1 MKPTRK
7 EISGMTSEQEW
18 SVEQRKHGNEIYA
31 VSSREG
37 IFIGEG
43 YDKEERDRSFYLAS
57 IIVNALN
64 ENDTGLY
71 SREDCQGEVTAKF
84 NDIK

>member
-1 MKPTRK
+1 M
-7 EISGMTSEQEW
+7 SEQEW
-18 SVEQRKHGNEIYA
+18 SIEQRKHGNEIYA

-43 YDKEERDRSFYLAS
+43 YNEEEKNRSFYLAS

-71 SREDCQGEVTAKF
+71 SREDL
-84 NDIK
+84 